1 MPRRSPSTCAPIAAS
16 RRASSSGSARHAAV
30 GKPSCRAAPRS
41 SRARGGTSRGC
52 RLDNKRIIVPLDF
65 GAAEP
70 ALAFAARLDPKLC
83 RVKVGKELFV
93 AEGPAVIARLQER
106 GFEVFLDLKFHDI
119 PNTVA
124 GACRSAARLGVWM
137 LNVHASGGE
146 AMLRAARESIEGV
159 VRPPLLIAVTILT
172 SLTDT
177 DLARVGYVGSLLEN
191 VERLARL
198 ARASG
203 LDGGGCSALE
213 APIIPPAAG
222 DAFLLVTPGIRL
234 KDDKKHDQARIVTP
248 PEAVRLGA
256 NYLVIGRPITQAAD
270 PAATLA
276 SIRESLGAG
285 AAA

>member
-1 MPRRSPSTCAPIAAS
+1 
-16 RRASSSGSARHAAV
+16 
-30 GKPSCRAAPRS
+30 
-41 SRARGGTSRGC
+41 
-52 RLDNKRIIVPLDF
+52 LDNKRIIVPLDF
-65 GAAEP
+65 P
-70 ALAFAARLDPKLC
+70 SSDLALAFAVRLDPKLC

-93 AEGPAVIARLQER
+93 AEGPAVIAKLQER

-172 SLTDT
+172 SLSDS

-203 LDGGGCSALE
+203 LDGVVCSAQE
-213 APIIPPAAG
+213 APLIRRATG
-222 DAFLLVTPGIRL
+222 EDFTLVTPGIRL
-234 KDDKKHDQARIVTP
+234 EGGTHDDQSRVVTP
-248 PEAVRLGA
+248 REAVKLGA
-256 NYLVIGRPITQAAD
+256 NYLVIGRAITQSSD
-270 PAATLA
+270 PAATLEA
-276 SIRESLGAG
+276 IRQSLEEG
-285 AAA
+285 AALA